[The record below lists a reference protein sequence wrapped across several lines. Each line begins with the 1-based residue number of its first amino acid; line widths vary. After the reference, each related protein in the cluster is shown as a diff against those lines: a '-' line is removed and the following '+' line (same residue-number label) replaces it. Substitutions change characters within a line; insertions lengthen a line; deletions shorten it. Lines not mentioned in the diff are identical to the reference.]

1 MEPNDIIQYLEKLTK
16 TRKRLIAKGKSRAD
30 IVQAEKDINHIRIH
44 LAYNQGKYTPVGIA
58 KFFLRNEHR
67 IRNIIPGPGSG
78 SHDKLMKEFHRIK
91 FHCESIV
98 GRDVAPQ
105 RLKGKDKAAPCFN
118 GTPKNH

>member
-1 MEPNDIIQYLEKLTK
+1 MKPNEVIQYLEKLTK

-30 IVQAEKDINHIRIH
+30 IVQVEKDINHIRIH

-78 SHDKLMKEFHRIK
+78 SHDKLMKEFHQIK
-91 FHCESIV
+91 FHCESTV
-98 GRDVAPQ
+98 ETGQCPVST
-105 RLKGKDKAAPCFN
+105 KGKDKAPPCLN